1 MKTPPATPI
10 IEGTD
15 GTNGTNGIT
24 RRDGLLTMLGSA
36 MALAGCGGGGDSGS
50 TSGSSAGLT
59 SGGTGSFSSGSIT
72 GFGSIIV
79 GAVRFDDSKAISIL
93 DIDDDNKDLR
103 GQLQLGMV
111 VRVKGKP
118 KNGSSADAETIEVR
132 SELLGPIESIDT
144 TAKTIVVLGQTV
156 QVSATTFFEE
166 GLTGLG
172 ALAVNNIVEV
182 HGFVDPQNNKLT
194 ATRIERKVLANVK
207 AFKLQGTLS
216 AFDAAAKTFKIGTLT
231 ISFAEPANLPASLVL
246 ANGLLVRVRLE
257 PTLTGGTRKALK
269 IRVAEVEAENRD
281 EAEVEGTIT
290 AFTSSAKFSVNG
302 QPVDAS
308 GATVPVGLKLGDRV
322 EVEGKLVAG
331 VLVAK
336 KVALDDEKD
345 PLKFELHGT
354 VVTLNTT
361 AKTFVV
367 RGVTVDYSAAEFRN
381 GTLTVLLNGARIEV
395 KGVASADGTKVKAT
409 RISFE

>member
-1 MKTPPATPI
+1 MKTPPLSRIT
-10 IEGTD
+10 EGV
-15 GTNGTNGIT
+15 T
-24 RRDGLLTMLGSA
+24 RRDGLLTMLGGA
-36 MALAGCGGGGDSGS
+36 MALAGCGGGGD
-50 TSGSSAGLT
+50 SGSSAGLT
-59 SGGTGSFSSGSIT
+59 SGGTGSFSSGSIS

-79 GAVRFDDSKAISIL
+79 GAVRFDDSKASSIL

-118 KNGSSADAETIEVR
+118 KNGNNADAETIEVR

-144 TAKTIVVLGQTV
+144 TAKSIVVLGQTALIT
-156 QVSATTFFEE
+156 ATTFFED

-172 ALAVNNIVEV
+172 ALAVGNIVEV
-182 HGFVDPQNNKLT
+182 HGFVDPLTNKLT

-207 AFKLQGTLS
+207 AFKLQGTIS
-216 AFDAAAKTFKIGTLT
+216 AFDATAKTFKIGTLT
-231 ISFAEPANLPASLVL
+231 ISFAAPANVPTSPAL

-269 IRVAEVEAENRD
+269 VRAVEVEAENRD

-290 AFTSSAKFSVNG
+290 AFTSSSKFSVNG
-302 QPVDAS
+302 LPVDAS
-308 GATVPVGLKLGDRV
+308 GATVPAGLKLGDRV

-345 PLKFELHGT
+345 PLRFELHGT
-354 VVTLNTT
+354 VATLNTT
-361 AKTFVV
+361 TKTFVV

-381 GTLTVLLNGARIEV
+381 GTLTVLLNGARVEV
-395 KGVASADGTKVKAT
+395 KGVASTDGTKVKAT

>member
-1 MKTPPATPI
+1 MKTPPLSRIT
-10 IEGTD
+10 EGV
-15 GTNGTNGIT
+15 T
-24 RRDGLLTMLGSA
+24 RRDGLLTMLGGA
-36 MALAGCGGGGDSGS
+36 MALAGCGGGGD
-50 TSGSSAGLT
+50 SGSSAGLT
-59 SGGTGSFSSGSIT
+59 SGGTGSFSSGSIS

-79 GAVRFDDSKAISIL
+79 GAVRFDDSKASSIL

-118 KNGSSADAETIEVR
+118 KNGNNADAETIEVR

-144 TAKTIVVLGQTV
+144 TAKSIVVLGQTALIT
-156 QVSATTFFEE
+156 ATTFFED

-172 ALAVNNIVEV
+172 ALAVGNIVEV
-182 HGFVDPQNNKLT
+182 HG

-207 AFKLQGTLS
+207 AFKLQGTIS
-216 AFDAAAKTFKIGTLT
+216 AFDATAKTFKIGTLT
-231 ISFAEPANLPASLVL
+231 ISFAAPANVPTSPAL

-269 IRVAEVEAENRD
+269 VRAVEVEAENRD

-290 AFTSSAKFSVNG
+290 AFTSSSKFSVNG
-302 QPVDAS
+302 LPVDAS
-308 GATVPVGLKLGDRV
+308 GATVPAGLKLGDRV

-345 PLKFELHGT
+345 PLRFELHGT
-354 VVTLNTT
+354 VATLNTT
-361 AKTFVV
+361 TKTFVV

-381 GTLTVLLNGARIEV
+381 GTLTVLLNGARVEV
-395 KGVASADGTKVKAT
+395 KGVASTDGTKVKAT